1 MTKLASASGQSGSRC
16 VPLAMRPLTGPF
28 LRLIQEILR
37 WNDYSWKLAISELM
51 AVLFTFHLPLQVAY
65 SDPPGLFPDASRC
78 SFRSRSGSL
87 LLMLAKG
94 VSLFLVAVPNSV
106 PPLRRVPLFNSS
118 VLSLTMPS
126 ASFYFLA
133 NETKKKICITTWMWK
148 RTSVTEVKHSF
159 SPWVRRGTIFL

>member
-1 MTKLASASGQSGSRC
+1 
-16 VPLAMRPLTGPF
+16 
-28 LRLIQEILR
+28 
-37 WNDYSWKLAISELM
+37 M

-87 LLMLAKG
+87 LLMLTKG

-106 PPLRRVPLFNSS
+106 PPLRGVPLFNSS

-126 ASFYFLA
+126 ASFYCLA
-133 NETKKKICITTWMWK
+133 NATEKKNLHYYLNVKKDIRYRSQTQLFSLSEK
-148 RTSVTEVKHSF
+148 RNHF
-159 SPWVRRGTIFL
+159 SIKREKANFKNLQS